1 MNNIFLGNGTSDPL
15 LSGAS
20 GYNQLNIENELA
32 RMSQIQQML
41 EQKKVEMENAR
52 SQMSASGNVHSKTP
66 IWDEIDKIVGEM
78 SDRDLEFLNESRE
91 FNESNSHVMAILQR
105 ESLRMLRPIV
115 ESTKDGREALENHLA
130 IVKKLKKE
138 AANES
143 DRTLDLFKEYTEKY
157 PDKTYSDFLKM
168 KRGKKNE
175 K

>member
-52 SQMSASGNVHSKTP
+52 SQMSTSGNVQSKNP

-115 ESTKDGREALENHLA
+115 ENTKDGRDALENHLA

-168 KRGKKNE
+168 KRGKKKE

>member
-52 SQMSASGNVHSKTP
+52 SQMSASGNVKSKTP

-115 ESTKDGREALENHLA
+115 ENTKDGREALENHLA
-130 IVKKLKKE
+130 IVKKLKK
-138 AANES
+138 
-143 DRTLDLFKEYTEKY
+143 
-157 PDKTYSDFLKM
+157 
-168 KRGKKNE
+168 GKQLIG
-175 K
+175 